1 MAAITMLPPPGGS
14 DYQVC
19 VSNSD
24 SVLKRRVLDFA
35 ELGAAKGSTLAA
47 ADTCTL
53 ITLNPGDFVTRVFV
67 RQLVA
72 GTSSSTVSIG
82 DTAVGATAWHNGY
95 ATDSAAQNFTLGA
108 GANVAAGK
116 FYSSA
121 DALKV
126 TLGATPP
133 LTGRIEVTAE
143 VYQFGNSITK

>member
-14 DYQVC
+14 SYQVNVC
-19 VSNSD
+19 NSD
-24 SVLKRRVLDFA
+24 SVLVRRVIDFT
-35 ELGAAKGSTLAA
+35 ELGSAKGSTLAA
-47 ADTCTL
+47 ADTANF
-53 ITLNPGDFVTRVFV
+53 ITINAGDFVTRVWV

-82 DTAVGATAWHNGY
+82 DTAVGATAWHNAL
-95 ATDSAAQNFTLGA
+95 ATDGAAQTFTA
-108 GANVAAGK
+108 ANGANVTAGK

-121 DALKV
+121 DALKL

-143 VYQFGNSITK
+143 VYKFGTSTVK